1 MTKERIALVGAGAAG
16 SALVLALHR
25 AGYPIEGI
33 ASRNIEAARRCA
45 AQTETAL
52 ASDDAARVVVNADSI
67 IIATP
72 DEQIEPACR
81 AIAEQ
86 GVIRPGQLFLHL
98 SGALTSDLLATARH
112 KGAEVMSMHPIQA
125 LADPGKGA
133 ELLNGAYFC
142 LEGSEA
148 AISRGQQMVQAMGGH
163 TLQIPAEH
171 KALYHAAL
179 CIASNY
185 LVTLEA
191 IATNL
196 LEQIG
201 ITRND
206 GLQAL
211 LPLINGSAQNLT
223 HSGLPGALTGPISRA
238 DLATVAKHI
247 DSLRGEKSE
256 YQELYRLLGKETIQ
270 LALEKGGMNEEEAE
284 QMRLLLTPRP
294 PDECLIINPAWI

>member
-1 MTKERIALVGAGAAG
+1 MTKERIALIGAGAAG
-16 SALVLALHR
+16 GALVLALHR
-25 AGYPIEGI
+25 VGYPIEGI
-33 ASRNIEAARRCA
+33 ASRNIDSARRCA
-45 AQTETAL
+45 ERTDTSL
-52 ASDDAARVVVNADSI
+52 TSDDPARVVVNADSI

-72 DEQIEPACR
+72 DDQIESVCAS
-81 AIAEQ
+81 IAEQ

-98 SGALTSDLLATARH
+98 SGALTSTALAPAQR

-125 LADPGKGA
+125 LADPDKGA

-148 AISRGQQMVQAMGGH
+148 AIQRGEQMVQAMQGH
-163 TLQIPAEH
+163 TLQIPADR

-191 IATNL
+191 IATSL

-201 ITRND
+201 IARDD

-211 LPLINGSAQNLT
+211 LPLINGSAQNLV

-247 DSLRGEKSE
+247 DSLREEAGE
-256 YQELYRLLGKETIQ
+256 YQELYRLLGKETIR
-270 LALEKGGMNEEEAE
+270 LALEKGGMDEEEAE

-294 PDECLIINPAWI
+294 PDECLIS

>member
-16 SALVLALHR
+16 GALVLALHR

-33 ASRNIEAARRCA
+33 ASRSMESARRCA
-45 AQTETAL
+45 ERTATEL
-52 ASDDAARVVVNADSI
+52 ASDDPARVVVNADII

-72 DEQIEPACR
+72 DDRIESACQS
-81 AIAEQ
+81 IVEQ

-98 SGALTSDLLATARH
+98 SGALTSEALASARR

-125 LADPGKGA
+125 LADPAKGA
-133 ELLNGAYFC
+133 DLLRGAYFC

-148 AISRGQQMVQAMGGH
+148 AIRRGEQMVQAMQGH
-163 TLQIPAEH
+163 TLRIPAES

-191 IATNL
+191 VAASL
-196 LEQIG
+196 LERIG
-201 ITRND
+201 VQREE

-211 LPLINGSAQNLT
+211 LPLIRGSAENLA

-247 DSLRGEKSE
+247 DSLRGEALE
-256 YQELYRLLGKETIQ
+256 YQELYRLLGEETIR
-270 LALEKGGMNEEEAE
+270 LALEKGGMDGDEAE

-294 PDECLIINPAWI
+294 PDECLIS